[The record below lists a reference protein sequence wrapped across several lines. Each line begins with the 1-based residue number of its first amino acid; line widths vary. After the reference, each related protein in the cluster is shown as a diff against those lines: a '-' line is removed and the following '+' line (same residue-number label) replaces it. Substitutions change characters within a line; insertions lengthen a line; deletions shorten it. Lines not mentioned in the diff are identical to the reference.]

1 MKQWFQF
8 LEEQDAQGIALPT
21 TLLFSLLACHPCS
34 ADYEAQ
40 RHWMEITTHLAPS
53 EWYFYDLQYW
63 GLDYPPLTAFQSW
76 LCGAVANLIDPSWV
90 ALLQSRGIETA
101 ESKMFMRA
109 SVIAFEFAIYVP
121 AVVVLFMSRHQK
133 VSRCLSK
140 PCLTLIDNGH
150 FQYNSVMLGLL
161 VWSVCFAMQGRYVAM
176 AIAFS
181 CSLLFKQM
189 ALYYAPAVFFYLLA
203 KCFQRRHGL
212 ALFIKLGVAVVATFA
227 VVLSPWITSPDQL
240 MQILV
245 RVFPD
250 KVANIWCAVN
260 VAVKLRANCNA
271 GYGYRL
277 SCHHVC
283 ICLSASDGCNLT
295 ARLPTQRRLLSYALV
310 NSSLAFFLLSFQVH
324 EKSILLPLAPALLLI
339 NDEPWAVDW
348 FVQIALF
355 SMYPLLF
362 KDGLQIPYWVM
373 AVGWAFLRSCPAC
386 PSDKA
391 RVPLLVMALQWIS
404 WAVMAGLHIANAY
417 VPPPSALPDLY
428 AVLNVLFSCAMFV
441 LFLVYF
447 NYRQFTALV
456 AATEAKDRVKV
467 TFRELE

>member
-1 MKQWFQF
+1 TKKDTRRAVKRPQGGLVPMKQWFQF

-21 TLLFSLLACHPCS
+21 TLLFSLLVRWCIGLFGYSGLGMPPMFG
-34 ADYEAQ
+34 DYEAQ

-63 GLDYPPLTAFQSW
+63 GLDYPPLTALQSW
-76 LCGAVANLIDPSWV
+76 LCGAVANFIDPSWV
-90 ALLQSRGIETA
+90 ALLQSRGVETA

-121 AVVVLFMSRHQK
+121 AVVVLFLSRHQK
-133 VSRCLSK
+133 VSWAARQTAILSVLIQ

-176 AIAFS
+176 AVAFS

-212 ALFIKLGVAVVATFA
+212 TLFIKLGVAVVATFA

-245 RVFPD
+245 RVFPVARGLYED

-260 VAVKLRANCNA
+260 VAVKLRA
-271 GYGYRL
+271 
-277 SCHHVC
+277 
-283 ICLSASDGCNLT
+283 
-295 ARLPTQRRLLSYALV
+295 
-310 NSSLAFFLLSFQVH
+310 
-324 EKSILLPLAPALLLI
+324 
-339 NDEPWAVDW
+339 
-348 FVQIALF
+348 
-355 SMYPLLF
+355 
-362 KDGLQIPYWVM
+362 
-373 AVGWAFLRSCPAC
+373 
-386 PSDKA
+386 
-391 RVPLLVMALQWIS
+391 
-404 WAVMAGLHIANAY
+404 
-417 VPPPSALPDLY
+417 
-428 AVLNVLFSCAMFV
+428 
-441 LFLVYF
+441 
-447 NYRQFTALV
+447 
-456 AATEAKDRVKV
+456 
-467 TFRELE
+467 

>member
-1 MKQWFQF
+1 
-8 LEEQDAQGIALPT
+8 
-21 TLLFSLLACHPCS
+21 
-34 ADYEAQ
+34 
-40 RHWMEITTHLAPS
+40 
-53 EWYFYDLQYW
+53 
-63 GLDYPPLTAFQSW
+63 
-76 LCGAVANLIDPSWV
+76 
-90 ALLQSRGIETA
+90 
-101 ESKMFMRA
+101 
-109 SVIAFEFAIYVP
+109 
-121 AVVVLFMSRHQK
+121 
-133 VSRCLSK
+133 
-140 PCLTLIDNGH
+140 
-150 FQYNSVMLGLL
+150 
-161 VWSVCFAMQGRYVAM
+161 
-176 AIAFS
+176 
-181 CSLLFKQM
+181 
-189 ALYYAPAVFFYLLA
+189 
-203 KCFQRRHGL
+203 
-212 ALFIKLGVAVVATFA
+212 
-227 VVLSPWITSPDQL
+227 
-240 MQILV
+240 
-245 RVFPD
+245 D

-260 VAVKLRANCNA
+260 VAVKLRAKYDMQTLLRAATLATATAFLPSCLHLFVSVR
-271 GYGYRL
+271 RL
-277 SCHHVC
+277 QSNG
-283 ICLSASDGCNLT
+283 SAADT
-295 ARLPTQRRLLSYALV
+295 TRLLSYALV

-447 NYRQFTALV
+447 NYRQFTALSPQQ
-456 AATEAKDRVKV
+456 KQK
-467 TFRELE
+467 RE